1 MARSLKR
8 IESNWSKINKKVPE
22 NPEPF
27 CFLSVISGKAFFLY
41 DKEIIS
47 RDNGESLF

>member
-27 CFLSVISGKAFFLY
+27 CFLSVILGKAFFLY